1 LSLQIN
7 LDVKNISAKLA
18 ALPMVLVALLG
29 FVACSLWS
37 VYYSFTNSKS
47 LPRAEFVGLAQ
58 YERLFS
64 TPRWMLSVEN
74 IVVFGVC
81 TIAFVLVLGFLLA
94 VALDQKIRF
103 ENTFRTIFLY
113 PFALSFIVTG
123 IVWQWILNP
132 DLGLQQLVRNFG
144 FSSFDLNPLASQE
157 YAIYALI
164 VAGVWQGAGF
174 VMVLMLAG
182 MRGINQEIWKVARI
196 DGIPNWRT
204 YLFIVL
210 PMMRGVI
217 ITALVIVAA
226 GVVKSYDLVVALTN
240 GGPGLATEL
249 PAKYVYDY
257 MFGRANLGQAL
268 AAATVML
275 STVLIILVPWAYLEY
290 RVKQDAHN
298 G

>member
-1 LSLQIN
+1 
-7 LDVKNISAKLA
+7 
-18 ALPMVLVALLG
+18 MVLVALLG

-37 VYYSFTNSKS
+37 VFYSFTNSKS
-47 LPRAEFVGLAQ
+47 LPKAEFVGLAQ

-132 DLGLQQLVRNFG
+132 DLGLQQLVRNIG
-144 FSSFDLNPLASQE
+144 FNSFELNPLSSQE

-182 MRGINQEIWKVARI
+182 MRGIKQEIWKAARI

-210 PMMRGVI
+210 PMMRSVI

-290 RVKQDAHN
+290 RVMQDTHD

>member
-1 LSLQIN
+1 
-7 LDVKNISAKLA
+7 
-18 ALPMVLVALLG
+18 MVLVALLG

-144 FSSFDLNPLASQE
+144 FSSFDVGES
-157 YAIYALI
+157 
-164 VAGVWQGAGF
+164 GVCNLC
-174 VMVLMLAG
+174 VN
-182 MRGINQEIWKVARI
+182 RCRSVARRRLCHGI
-196 DGIPNWRT
+196 DACRYAW
-204 YLFIVL
+204 
-210 PMMRGVI
+210 
-217 ITALVIVAA
+217 
-226 GVVKSYDLVVALTN
+226 
-240 GGPGLATEL
+240 
-249 PAKYVYDY
+249 
-257 MFGRANLGQAL
+257 
-268 AAATVML
+268 
-275 STVLIILVPWAYLEY
+275 
-290 RVKQDAHN
+290 H
-298 G
+298 

>member
-1 LSLQIN
+1 
-7 LDVKNISAKLA
+7 
-18 ALPMVLVALLG
+18 MVLVALLG

>member
-1 LSLQIN
+1 
-7 LDVKNISAKLA
+7 VKNISAKLA

-37 VYYSFTNSKS
+37 VFYSFTNSKS
-47 LPRAEFVGLAQ
+47 LPKAEFVGLAQ

-132 DLGLQQLVRNFG
+132 DLGLQQLVRNIG
-144 FSSFDLNPLASQE
+144 FNSFELNPLSSQE

-182 MRGINQEIWKVARI
+182 MRGIKQEIWKAARI

-210 PMMRGVI
+210 PMMRSVI

-290 RVKQDAHN
+290 RVMQDTHD